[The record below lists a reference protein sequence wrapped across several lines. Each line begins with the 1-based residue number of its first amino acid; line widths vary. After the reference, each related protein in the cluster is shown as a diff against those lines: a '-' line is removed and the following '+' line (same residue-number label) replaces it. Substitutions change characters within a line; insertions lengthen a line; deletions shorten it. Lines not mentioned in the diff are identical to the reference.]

1 MVGGPANYHE
11 TNLLANR
18 NIKGMMIPLLPVAT
32 VIFALQAPAS
42 PPPSPAPASSATTTV
57 AHRATTPPVIDGK
70 DNDEVWR
77 RAAVI
82 KDFRQFQPTEDAD
95 PSFPTEAKVAYD
107 DHNFYVFV
115 RAFDSHPDS
124 IKKLLARR
132 DVRICCDQIKI
143 VIDSYH
149 DRRTG
154 FEFAVNPGG
163 VKRDYAMYGDDQQ
176 EDDAWDGVWEVATQ
190 VDSLGWT
197 AEFRIPLSQLRY
209 PHAPSN
215 VFGFA
220 IWRDIDRHK
229 GERVGWPL
237 YRVSRRGFVS
247 QLGDV
252 VGLNGLAA
260 PRRLE
265 IAPYAVAKNLPAAG
279 FERDQKFD
287 GGADIKY
294 GITSNITV
302 DATVNPDFGQVEADP
317 SVVNLTSFETFYQ
330 ERRPFFVEGT
340 GIFNFSVNCN
350 IVNCSGEGLFYSRRI
365 GHDPT
370 RILGAA
376 KITGRLP
383 GGLTIGAVDG
393 ITQRAT
399 QSGVTVEPFTNY
411 GVLRLSQDYRNG
423 QSGIGFM
430 GTAVNRNADPATASF
445 LRNQAY
451 VGAVDFRHRF
461 HGGAYEVSGSLD
473 YSTVSGSPAAIA
485 RTQRNST
492 HNYQRPDDDVAFD
505 STRTSLSG
513 HAEELLL
520 TRRNGFIQF
529 QTSYMRRSPGF
540 EINDLGILFRSDQQ
554 GWNTWG
560 SLNWQKPNKLFQRAF
575 WNFNWWQFWTTGDGL
590 PTDRAANTN
599 FHGQFKNQWWVHVG
613 GTVGNLGQIFCDRC
627 ARGGPA
633 LRSDQYIAPWFGLQ
647 YDQRAAIVPQVFLN
661 HFKGDGGRSRSTNVS
676 PSVDLRVS
684 SRFRGSVG
692 YSTSHNI
699 SDAQDVSPVTD
710 GTGTHYLFAHLDQR
724 TTSMSV
730 RVDFTATPTLTVQ
743 VYASPFVSK
752 GTWSN
757 LREVSATPRAD
768 RYDDRFQ
775 PFAGPGPG
783 DFNIKFFNSNF
794 VVRWEYKPGSTLFL
808 VWNQGRDDFEP
819 TQGTRSVTGDFDKLF
834 RAYPR
839 NTFLIKA
846 SYWLN
851 R

>member
-1 MVGGPANYHE
+1 M
-11 TNLLANR
+11 T
-18 NIKGMMIPLLPVAT
+18 PLLPVAT
-32 VIFALQAPAS
+32 TILALQTAAS
-42 PPPSPAPASSATTTV
+42 PPPPPPAVRNATTAV
-57 AHRATTPPVIDGK
+57 AHRAATPPVIDGK

-77 RAAVI
+77 LATAI
-82 KDFRQFQPTEDAD
+82 KDFRQFSPTEDAD
-95 PSFPTEAKVAYD
+95 PSLATEAKVAYD
-107 DHNFYVFV
+107 AHNFYVFV

-176 EDDAWDGVWEVATQ
+176 EDDAWDGVWEVGTQ

-209 PHAPSN
+209 AHTPSN
-215 VFGFA
+215 TFGFA
-220 IWRDIDRHK
+220 IWRDIDRHN

-237 YRVSRRGFVS
+237 YRTTRRGFVS

-252 VGLNGLAA
+252 VGLDGLAS

-265 IAPYAVAKNLPAAG
+265 LAPYAVAKNEPAPG
-279 FERDQKFD
+279 FERDQTLD
-287 GGADIKY
+287 AGADIKY

-340 GIFNFSVNCN
+340 GIFNFNVNCN

-365 GHDPT
+365 GHDLS
-370 RILGAA
+370 RIIGAA

-383 GGLTIGAVDG
+383 GGLTIGAVEG
-393 ITQRAT
+393 ITKRVAGD
-399 QSGVTVEPFTNY
+399 SNVTLEPFTNY
-411 GVLRLSQDYRNG
+411 GVLRLQQDYRNG
-423 QSGIGFM
+423 KSGIGFM
-430 GTAVNRNADPATASF
+430 ATAVNRNLDQWTEDF
-445 LRNQAY
+445 LRSRAY

-461 HGGAYEVSGSLD
+461 HNDDYEIAGSFDL
-473 YSTVSGSPAAIA
+473 SSVGGSPAAIA

-492 HNYQRPDDDVAFD
+492 HNYQRPDDDVTFD
-505 STRTSLSG
+505 STRTSLGG
-513 HAEELLL
+513 HAEELLF
-520 TRRNGFIQF
+520 TKQSGYIRF

-554 GWNTWG
+554 GWNNWG
-560 SLNWQKPNKLFQRAF
+560 SFNWQKPTRLFQRAF

-613 GTVGNLGQIFCDRC
+613 GTLGNLGQIFCDRC

-633 LRSDQYIAPWFGLQ
+633 IRGDQYIAPWAGLQ
-647 YDQRAAIVPQVFLN
+647 YDERAAIVPQIFVN
-661 HFKGDGGRSRSTNVS
+661 YFKGDRGHSRSTNVN
-676 PSVDLRVS
+676 PSIDLRVS
-684 SRFRGSVG
+684 SQFRGSVS
-692 YSTSHNI
+692 YNASHNI
-699 SDAQDVSPVTD
+699 TDLQDRDPVTD
-710 GTGTHYLFAHLDQR
+710 STGTHYVFAHLDQK
-724 TTSMSV
+724 TTSMSF
-730 RVDFTATPTLTVQ
+730 RIDYTATPTLTVQ

-752 GTWSN
+752 GRWSN
-757 LREVSATPRAD
+757 VRELSATPRAA

-775 PFAGPGPG
+775 PFTGPGPV

-794 VVRWEYKPGSTLFL
+794 VVRWEYRPGSTLFL

-819 TQGTRSVTGDFDKLF
+819 TAGTRDVRGDFKKLF
-834 RAYPR
+834 NAYPR

>member
-1 MVGGPANYHE
+1 
-11 TNLLANR
+11 
-18 NIKGMMIPLLPVAT
+18 MMPLLPVAA
-32 VIFALQAPAS
+32 VVLALQGATS
-42 PPPSPAPASSATTTV
+42 PPPANTATTTV
-57 AHRATTPPVIDGK
+57 AHRAATPPVIDGK

-77 RAAVI
+77 LAPVI
-82 KDFRQFQPTEDAD
+82 REFRQFQPTEDAN
-95 PSFPTEAKVAYD
+95 PSFLTEAKVAYD
-107 DHNFYVFV
+107 EHNFYVFV

-190 VDSLGWT
+190 IDSLGWT

-209 PHAPSN
+209 AHLPSN
-215 VFGFA
+215 TFGFA
-220 IWRDIDRHK
+220 IWRDIDRHG

-252 VGLNGLAA
+252 VGLDGLAA

-265 IAPYAVAKNLPAAG
+265 ISPYAVAKNLPAPG
-279 FERDQKFD
+279 FERDQKYD

-340 GIFNFSVNCN
+340 GIFNFRVNCN

-383 GGLTIGAVDG
+383 GGLTIGAVEG
-393 ITQRAT
+393 ITKRAT
-399 QSGVTVEPFTNY
+399 QNGATVEPFTNY

-430 GTAVNRNADPATASF
+430 GTAVNRTVDPATEGF
-445 LRNQAY
+445 LRDHAY

-461 HGGAYEVSGSLD
+461 HGGAYELSGSFDL
-473 YSTVSGSPAAIA
+473 STVSGSPSAIA

-492 HNYQRPDDDVAFD
+492 HNYQRPDDDVRFD
-505 STRTSLSG
+505 STRTSLAG
-513 HAEELLL
+513 DAEEILL

-540 EINDLGILFRSDQQ
+540 EVNDLGILFRSDQQ

-560 SLNWQKPNKLFQRAF
+560 SLNWQRPNKLFQRAF

-613 GTVGNLGQIFCDRC
+613 GTVGNLGDIYCDRC

-633 LRSDQYIAPWFGLQ
+633 VRGDQYIAPWIGLQ
-647 YDQRAAIVPQVFLN
+647 YDQRAAIVPSVFMN
-661 HFKGDGGRSRSTNVS
+661 YFKGDRGHSRSTNLS
-676 PSVDLRVS
+676 PQVDLRVS
-684 SRFRGSVG
+684 SQFRGSV
-692 YSTSHNI
+692 SFSASHNI
-699 SDAQDVSPVTD
+699 RDAQDLNPVTD
-710 GTGTHYLFAHLDQR
+710 LTGTHYLFAHLDQK
-724 TTSMSV
+724 TTSMSF
-730 RVDFTATPTLTVQ
+730 RIDYTATPTLTVQ

-752 GTWSN
+752 GRWSN
-757 LREVSATPRAD
+757 LRELSSTPRATG
-768 RYDDRFQ
+768 YDARFQ
-775 PFAGPGPG
+775 PFTGPGPG

-794 VVRWEYKPGSTLFL
+794 VVRWEYRPGSTLFL

-819 TQGTRSVTGDFDKLF
+819 TQGTRDVTGDFHKLF
-834 RAYPR
+834 KAYPR

>member
-1 MVGGPANYHE
+1 M
-11 TNLLANR
+11 LF
-18 NIKGMMIPLLPVAT
+18 MPVA
-32 VIFALQAPAS
+32 ALILTLQTGASS
-42 PPPSPAPASSATTTV
+42 PPPTAPNATTAV
-57 AHRATTPPVIDGK
+57 ARRASTPPVIDGK
-70 DNDEVWR
+70 DNDDVWR
-77 RAAVI
+77 QAPVI
-82 KDFRQFQPTEDAD
+82 KDFRQFQPTEDAN
-95 PSFPTEAKVAYD
+95 PSLATEARVAYD
-107 DHNFYVFV
+107 NTNFYVFV

-154 FEFAVNPGG
+154 YEFAVNPGG

-209 PHAPSN
+209 AHAPSN

-220 IWRDIDRHK
+220 IWRDIDRHG

-237 YRVSRRGFVS
+237 YRMSRRGFVS
-247 QLGDV
+247 QLGDL
-252 VGLNGLAA
+252 VGLDGLAA

-265 IAPYAVAKNLPAAG
+265 LAPYAVVKNVPAPG
-279 FERDQKFD
+279 FERDQQYTA
-287 GGADIKY
+287 GADIKY

-317 SVVNLTSFETFYQ
+317 SVVNLSSFETFFQ

-340 GIFNFSVNCN
+340 GIFSFGVNCN
-350 IVNCSGEGLFYSRRI
+350 IVNCSGEGLFYSRRV
-365 GHDPT
+365 GRDPQLGGLYGDATSPTST

-383 GGLTIGAVDG
+383 GGLTIGALEGV
-393 ITQRAT
+393 TQREHGPGDKT
-399 QSGVTVEPFTNY
+399 IEPFTNY
-411 GVLRLSQDYRNG
+411 GAVRLIQDFRNG
-423 QSGIGFM
+423 KSGIGFM
-430 GTAVNRNADPATASF
+430 ATAVNRDLDQWSSDF
-445 LRNQAY
+445 LRSHAY

-461 HGGAYEVSGSLD
+461 HKDQYEISGSFDL
-473 YSTVSGSPAAIA
+473 STIGGSPTSIAA
-485 RTQRNST
+485 TQRNST
-492 HNYQRPDDDVAFD
+492 HNYQRPDDNIAFD
-505 STRTSLSG
+505 STRTTLSG
-513 HAEELLL
+513 DAQELLL
-520 TRRNGFIQF
+520 TKQSGFIRF

-554 GWNTWG
+554 GWNNWG
-560 SLNWQKPNKLFQRAF
+560 SFNWQKPNKVFQRAF
-575 WNFNWWQFWTTGDGL
+575 WNFNWWQFWTTGGL

-599 FHGQFKNQWWVHVG
+599 FHGQFRNQWWVHAG
-613 GTVGNLGQIFCDRC
+613 GTVGNLGDIFCDRC

-633 LRSDQYIAPWFGLQ
+633 IRGNQYVAPWFGLE
-647 YDQRAAIVPQVFLN
+647 YDTRPAISPSVFVNL
-661 HFKGDGGRSRSTNVS
+661 FKGDEGHSRSTNVNGT
-676 PSVDLRVS
+676 VNVRVS
-684 SRFRGSVG
+684 SQFRGSLS
-692 YSTSHNI
+692 YSVTHNI
-699 SDAQDVSPVTD
+699 ADAQDLSSIIDST
-710 GTGTHYLFAHLDQR
+710 THYLFAHLDQR
-724 TTSMSV
+724 TSSLSF
-730 RVDFTATPTLTVQ
+730 RIDFTATPTLTVQ

-752 GTWSN
+752 GRWSN
-757 LREVSATPRAD
+757 VRELSSTPRAN

-775 PFAGPGPG
+775 PFTGPGPG
-783 DFNIKFFNSNF
+783 DFNTKFFNSNF

-819 TQGTRSVTGDFDKLF
+819 TAGTRDVRGDFNKLF
-834 RAYPR
+834 KAYPR

>member
-1 MVGGPANYHE
+1 MTPF
-11 TNLLANR
+11 
-18 NIKGMMIPLLPVAT
+18 LPIAA
-32 VIFALQAPAS
+32 VIITLQGSAS
-42 PPPSPAPASSATTTV
+42 NVPPTRSPATTAV
-57 AHRATTPPVIDGK
+57 AQRAMTPPVIDGK

-77 RAAVI
+77 LAPVI
-82 KDFRQFQPTEDAD
+82 KDFRQFQPTEDGN

-143 VIDSYH
+143 IIDSYH

-163 VKRDYAMYGDDQQ
+163 VKRDYAIYGDGQQ

-209 PHAPSN
+209 AHLPSN
-215 VFGFA
+215 TFGFG
-220 IWRDIDRHK
+220 IWRDIDRHG

-237 YRVSRRGFVS
+237 YRMSRQGFVS

-252 VGLNGLAA
+252 AGLDGLAA

-265 IAPYAVAKNLPAAG
+265 LAPYAVLKNVPAPA
-279 FERDQKFD
+279 FERDQQYAA
-287 GGADIKY
+287 GADIKY

-317 SVVNLTSFETFYQ
+317 SVVNLSSFETFFQ

-340 GIFNFSVNCN
+340 GIFSFGVNCS
-350 IVNCSGEGLFYSRRI
+350 IVNCQGEGLFYSRRI
-365 GHDPT
+365 GRDPQLRGAYGDAQSPT
-370 RILGAA
+370 SSRILGAA

-383 GGLTIGAVDG
+383 GGLTIGALEGV
-393 ITQRAT
+393 TQRAHGPGDRT
-399 QSGVTVEPFTNY
+399 IEPFTNY
-411 GVLRLSQDYRNG
+411 GALRAQQDFRNG

-430 GTAVNRNADPATASF
+430 ATGVNRRLDQWTQDF
-445 LRNQAY
+445 LRSHAY

-461 HGGAYEVSGSLD
+461 HNGGYEVSGSFDL
-473 YSTVSGSPAAIA
+473 SNVGGSPAAIA

-492 HNYQRPDDDVAFD
+492 HNYQRPDDNVMLD

-513 HAEELLL
+513 DAEELLF
-520 TRRNGFIQF
+520 TKQSGFIHF
-529 QTSYMRRSPGF
+529 QTSYQRRSPGF
-540 EINDLGILFRSDQQ
+540 EINDLGILFRADQQ
-554 GWNTWG
+554 GWNNWG
-560 SLNWQKPNKLFQRAF
+560 SLNWQKRTALFDFAF
-575 WNFNWWQFWTTGDGL
+575 WNFNWWQYWTTGGL
-590 PTDRAANTN
+590 ATDRAANTN
-599 FHGQFKNQWWVHVG
+599 IHAKLQNQWWVHLG
-613 GTVGNLGQIFCDRC
+613 GTVGNLGDVYCDRC

-633 LRSDQYIAPWFGLQ
+633 ARVDQFISPWVGIQ
-647 YDQRAAIVPQVFLN
+647 YDQRAAIAPSLWTN
-661 HFKGDGGRSRSTNVS
+661 YFKGDRGHSQSINVN
-676 PSVDLRVS
+676 PQVDVRVS
-684 SRFRGSVG
+684 SQFRGSL
-692 YSTSHNI
+692 SFNATHNI
-699 SDAQDVSPVTD
+699 NDTQDLNPVTD
-710 GTGTHYLFAHLDQR
+710 STGTHYLFAHLDQQ
-724 TTSMSV
+724 TVSMSF
-730 RVDFTATPTLTVQ
+730 RVDYTATPTLTVQ

-752 GTWSN
+752 GRWSN
-757 LREVSATPRAD
+757 LRQLSATPRAAA
-768 RYDDRFQ
+768 YSDRFQ
-775 PFAGPGPG
+775 PFTGQPPG
-783 DFNIKFFNSNF
+783 DFNFKFFNSNM

-808 VWNQGRDDFEP
+808 VWSQGRDDFEP
-819 TQGTRSVTGDFDKLF
+819 TTGSRNVPGDFGRLF
-834 RAYPR
+834 NAYPR
-839 NTFLIKA
+839 NTFLVKA

>member
-1 MVGGPANYHE
+1 MMPFAPAM
-11 TNLLANR
+11 LLA
-18 NIKGMMIPLLPVAT
+18 LSLQTASPVAT
-32 VIFALQAPAS
+32 
-42 PPPSPAPASSATTTV
+42 PPRSPATTAT
-57 AHRATTPPVIDGK
+57 AQRANTPPVIDGK
-70 DNDEVWR
+70 DNDEAWQL
-77 RAAVI
+77 AQPI
-82 KDFRQFQPTEDAD
+82 TEFRQFQPVEDAN
-95 PSFPTEAKVAYD
+95 PSFLTEAKVAYD

-143 VIDSYH
+143 MIDSYH
-149 DRRTG
+149 DRRSG
-154 FEFAVNPGG
+154 FEFAVNPAG

-209 PHAPSN
+209 PHAASN

-220 IWRDIDRHK
+220 IWRDIDRHG

-237 YRVSRRGFVS
+237 YRTSRRGFVS
-247 QLGDV
+247 QLGDL
-252 VGLNGLAA
+252 VGLEGLAA

-265 IAPYAVAKNLPAAG
+265 LAPYAVVKNVPVPG
-279 FERDQKFD
+279 FERDQQYTA
-287 GGADIKY
+287 GADIKY

-317 SVVNLTSFETFYQ
+317 SVVNLTSFETFFQ

-350 IVNCSGEGLFYSRRI
+350 IVNCSGEGLFYSRRV
-365 GHDPT
+365 GRDPQLRGLYGDAT
-370 RILGAA
+370 SPNASRILGAA

-383 GGLTIGAVDG
+383 GGLTIGAVEG
-393 ITQRAT
+393 VTQRT
-399 QSGVTVEPFTNY
+399 TGPGDRTIEPFTNY
-411 GVLRLSQDYRNG
+411 GVLRLQQDYRN
-423 QSGIGFM
+423 
-430 GTAVNRNADPATASF
+430 
-445 LRNQAY
+445 
-451 VGAVDFRHRF
+451 
-461 HGGAYEVSGSLD
+461 
-473 YSTVSGSPAAIA
+473 
-485 RTQRNST
+485 
-492 HNYQRPDDDVAFD
+492 
-505 STRTSLSG
+505 G

-520 TRRNGFIQF
+520 TKQSGFIRF

-554 GWNTWG
+554 GWNNWG
-560 SLNWQKPNKLFQRAF
+560 SFNWQKPNKLFQRAF

-599 FHGQFKNQWWVHVG
+599 FHGQFKNQWWIHAG
-613 GTVGNLGQIFCDRC
+613 GTLGNLGNVFCDRC

-633 LRSDQYIAPWFGLQ
+633 ARVDQYIAPWIGLQ
-647 YDQRAAIVPQVFLN
+647 YDQRAAIVPQVFMN
-661 HFKGDGGRSRSTNVS
+661 YFKGDGGRSQSTNVN
-676 PSVDLRVS
+676 PQVDLRVS
-684 SRFRGSVG
+684 SQFRGSL
-692 YSTSHNI
+692 SFNATHNI
-699 SDAQDVSPVTD
+699 SDAQDLNPLTD
-710 GTGTHYLFAHLDQR
+710 STGTTHYLFAHLDQL
-724 TTSMSV
+724 TTSMTF
-730 RVDFTATPTLTVQ
+730 RIDYTATPTLTVQ
-743 VYASPFVSK
+743 VYASPFVTK
-752 GTWSN
+752 GRWSN
-757 LREVSATPRAD
+757 VRELSSTPRAS

-775 PFAGPGPG
+775 PFTGPGPG

-794 VVRWEYKPGSTLFL
+794 VVRWEYRPGSTLFL

-819 TQGTRSVTGDFDKLF
+819 TTGNKNVFGDFKKLF
-834 RAYPR
+834 KAYPR

>member
-1 MVGGPANYHE
+1 
-11 TNLLANR
+11 
-18 NIKGMMIPLLPVAT
+18 VA
-32 VIFALQAPAS
+32 
-42 PPPSPAPASSATTTV
+42 
-57 AHRATTPPVIDGK
+57 PVIDGK

-77 RAAVI
+77 LASVI
-82 KDFRQFQPTEDAD
+82 KDFRQWAPNEDAD
-95 PSFPTEAKVAYD
+95 PSLATEARVAYD
-107 DHNFYVFV
+107 AHNFYVFV

-143 VIDSYH
+143 IIDSYH

-163 VKRDYAMYGDDQQ
+163 VKRDYAIYGDDQQ

-209 PHAPSN
+209 AHTPSN
-215 VFGFA
+215 TFGFA
-220 IWRDIDRHK
+220 IWRDIDRHN

-237 YRVSRRGFVS
+237 YRTTRRGFVS

-252 VGLNGLAA
+252 VGLEGLAS

-265 IAPYAVAKNLPAAG
+265 WAPYAVVKNEPAPG
-279 FERDQKFD
+279 FERDQSYD
-287 GGADIKY
+287 AGADIKY

-365 GHDPT
+365 GHDLS
-370 RILGAA
+370 RIIGAA

-383 GGLTIGAVDG
+383 GGLTIGAVEG
-393 ITQRAT
+393 ITKRVAGD
-399 QSGVTVEPFTNY
+399 SNVTLEPFTNY
-411 GVLRLSQDYRNG
+411 GVLRLQQDYRNG
-423 QSGIGFM
+423 KSGIGFM
-430 GTAVNRNADPATASF
+430 ATAVNRKVDQWTEDF
-445 LRNQAY
+445 LRSRAY

-461 HGGAYEVSGSLD
+461 HNDDYEIAGSFDL
-473 YSTVSGSPAAIA
+473 SSVGGSPAAIA

-492 HNYQRPDDDVAFD
+492 HNYQRPDDNVRFD
-505 STRTSLSG
+505 STRTSLGG
-513 HAEELLL
+513 HSEELLL
-520 TRRNGFIQF
+520 TKQSGFIRF

-554 GWNTWG
+554 GWNNWG
-560 SLNWQKPNKLFQRAF
+560 SFNWQRPTRLFQRAF

-613 GTVGNLGQIFCDRC
+613 GTIGNLGQVFCDRC

-647 YDQRAAIVPQVFLN
+647 YDQRSAIVPQVFVSS
-661 HFKGDGGRSRSTNVS
+661 FKGDRGHSRSTSVN
-676 PSVDLRVS
+676 PSIDVRVS
-684 SRFRGSVG
+684 SQFRGSVS
-692 YSTSHNI
+692 YNVSHNI
-699 SDAQDVSPVTD
+699 NDIQDLNSVTD
-710 GTGTHYLFAHLDQR
+710 STGTHYRFAHLDQK
-724 TTSMSV
+724 TTSMSF
-730 RVDFTATPTLTVQ
+730 RVDYTATPTLTVQ

-752 GTWSN
+752 GRWSTV
-757 LREVSATPRAD
+757 RELSGTPRAD
-768 RYDDRFQ
+768 RYDDRFL
-775 PFAGPGPG
+775 PYAGPGPG

-794 VVRWEYKPGSTLFL
+794 VVRWEYRPGSTLFL

-819 TQGTRSVTGDFDKLF
+819 TAGNKTVFGDFKKLF
-834 RAYPR
+834 NAYPR

>member
-1 MVGGPANYHE
+1 M
-11 TNLLANR
+11 
-18 NIKGMMIPLLPVAT
+18 PLMPVAA
-32 VIFALQAPAS
+32 IILALQTAGS
-42 PPPSPAPASSATTTV
+42 QPPPRGPDATTAV

-77 RAAVI
+77 LAPVI

-95 PSFPTEAKVAYD
+95 PSFPTEAKIAYD
-107 DHNFYVFV
+107 AHNFYVFV

-265 IAPYAVAKNLPAAG
+265 VAPYAVAKNLPAAG

-340 GIFNFSVNCN
+340 GIFNFNVNCN

-473 YSTVSGSPAAIA
+473 YSTVRGSPAAIA

-560 SLNWQKPNKLFQRAF
+560 SLNWQKPNKVFQRAF

-633 LRSDQYIAPWFGLQ
+633 VRSDQYIAPWFGLQ

-661 HFKGDGGRSRSTNVS
+661 HFKGDRGRSWSTNVS
-676 PSVDLRVS
+676 PSVNLRVS

-699 SDAQDVSPVTD
+699 SDAQDVNPVTD

-775 PFAGPGPG
+775 PFAGPGPS

-808 VWNQGRDDFEP
+808 VWNQGRDDFES

-834 RAYPR
+834 QAYPR

>member
-1 MVGGPANYHE
+1 
-11 TNLLANR
+11 
-18 NIKGMMIPLLPVAT
+18 MMPLVPVAA
-32 VIFALQAPAS
+32 VVLALQTPSS
-42 PPPSPAPASSATTTV
+42 PPPPAAANATTAV
-57 AHRATTPPVIDGK
+57 AHRAAAPPVIDGK

-77 RAAVI
+77 LAPVI
-82 KDFRQFQPTEDAD
+82 KDFREFQPTEDAN

-132 DVRICCDQIKI
+132 DARICCDQIKI
-143 VIDSYH
+143 MIDSYH
-149 DRRTG
+149 DRRSG
-154 FEFAVNPGG
+154 FEFAVNPAG

-209 PHAPSN
+209 PHAASN

-220 IWRDIDRHK
+220 IWRDIDRHG

-265 IAPYAVAKNLPAAG
+265 VAPYAVAKNLPAPG

-340 GIFNFSVNCN
+340 GIFSFGVNCN

-365 GHDPT
+365 GHDPS

-383 GGLTIGAVDG
+383 GGLTIGAVEG
-393 ITQRAT
+393 ITKRAT

-411 GVLRLSQDYRNG
+411 GVVRLSQDFRNG
-423 QSGIGFM
+423 QSGFGFM
-430 GTAVNRNADPATASF
+430 GTAVNRNVDPATEGF
-445 LRNQAY
+445 LRNHAY

-461 HGGAYEVSGSLD
+461 HGGAYEVSGALD
-473 YSTVSGSPAAIA
+473 YSTVSGSPGAIA

-513 HAEELLL
+513 DAEELLL

-560 SLNWQKPNKLFQRAF
+560 SLNWQKPHKLFQRAF

-613 GTVGNLGQIFCDRC
+613 GTVGNLGGIFCDRC

-633 LRSDQYIAPWFGLQ
+633 VRSDQYIAPWLGLQ
-647 YDQRAAIVPQVFLN
+647 YDQRAAVVPQVFVN
-661 HFKGDGGRSRSTNVS
+661 YFKGDRGHSQSFNIN
-676 PSVDLRVS
+676 PQVDVRVS
-684 SRFRGSVG
+684 SQFRGSL
-692 YSTSHNI
+692 SFSATHNI
-699 SDAQDVSPVTD
+699 NGTQDLNSVTD
-710 GTGTHYLFAHLDQR
+710 VTGTHYLFAHLDQL
-724 TTSMSV
+724 TTSTSF
-730 RVDFTATPTLTVQ
+730 RIDYTATPTLTVQ

-752 GTWSN
+752 GRWSN
-757 LREVSATPRAD
+757 LRELSSTPRATG
-768 RYDDRFQ
+768 YDNRFQ
-775 PFAGPGPG
+775 AFAGTPPS

-794 VVRWEYKPGSTLFL
+794 VVRWEYRPGSTLFL

-819 TQGTRSVTGDFDKLF
+819 TKGTRDVAGDFKKLF
-834 RAYPR
+834 KAYPR

>member
-1 MVGGPANYHE
+1 
-11 TNLLANR
+11 
-18 NIKGMMIPLLPVAT
+18 MIPLTPVAAFVLAFQT
-32 VIFALQAPAS
+32 AASS
-42 PPPSPAPASSATTTV
+42 PPPSKAPNATTAV
-57 AHRATTPPVIDGK
+57 AHRAVTPPVIDGK
-70 DNDEVWR
+70 DNDDVWR
-77 RAAVI
+77 EAPVI

-95 PSFPTEAKVAYD
+95 PSLPTEAKVAYD
-107 DHNFYVFV
+107 AHNFYVFV

-209 PHAPSN
+209 AHAPSN

-220 IWRDIDRHK
+220 IWRDIDRRK

-237 YRVSRRGFVS
+237 YRTSKRGFVS

-252 VGLNGLAA
+252 VGLEGLAA

-265 IAPYAVAKNLPAAG
+265 LAPYAVAKNVPAPG
-279 FERDQKFD
+279 FERDQQWTA
-287 GGADIKY
+287 GADIKY

-317 SVVNLTSFETFYQ
+317 SVVNLTSFETFFQ

-350 IVNCSGEGLFYSRRI
+350 IVNCSGEGLFYSRRV
-365 GHDPT
+365 GRDPQLRGLYGDAT
-370 RILGAA
+370 SPNASRILGAA

-383 GGLTIGAVDG
+383 GGLTLGAVEG
-393 ITQRAT
+393 VTQRT
-399 QSGVTVEPFTNY
+399 TGPGDRTIEPFTNY
-411 GVLRLSQDYRNG
+411 GVLRLQQDYRNG
-423 QSGIGFM
+423 KSGIGLM
-430 GTAVNRNADPATASF
+430 ATAVNRNLDQWSADF
-445 LRNQAY
+445 LRNRAY

-461 HGGAYEVSGSLD
+461 HNDNYEISGSFDL
-473 YSTVSGSPAAIA
+473 STVSGSPAAIA

-492 HNYQRPDDDVAFD
+492 HNYQRPDDNVTFD
-505 STRTSLSG
+505 STRTSLGGS
-513 HAEELLL
+513 AQELLL
-520 TRRNGFIQF
+520 TKQSGFIRF
-529 QTSYMRRSPGF
+529 QTSYMRRTPGF

-554 GWNTWG
+554 GWNNWG
-560 SLNWQKPNKLFQRAF
+560 SFNWQKPNSLFQRAF

-599 FHGQFKNQWWVHVG
+599 FHGQFKNQWWIHAG
-613 GTVGNLGQIFCDRC
+613 GTLGNLGQIFCDRC

-633 LRSDQYIAPWFGLQ
+633 IRSDQYIAPWIGIQ
-647 YDQRAAIVPQVFLN
+647 YDQRAAIVPQVFMN
-661 HFKGDGGRSRSTNVS
+661 YFKGDGGRSRSTNVN

-684 SRFRGSVG
+684 SQFRGSVS
-692 YSTSHNI
+692 YNTTHNI
-699 SDAQDVSPVTD
+699 SDAQDLNPVTD
-710 GTGTHYLFAHLDQR
+710 LTGTHYRFAHLDQR
-724 TTSMSV
+724 TTSMSF
-730 RVDFTATPTLTVQ
+730 RIDYTATPTLTVQ

-757 LREVSATPRAD
+757 VRELSSTPRAS

-775 PFAGPGPG
+775 PFTGPGPG

-819 TQGTRSVTGDFDKLF
+819 TQGTRDVAGDFKKLF
-834 RAYPR
+834 KAYPR

>member
-1 MVGGPANYHE
+1 M
-11 TNLLANR
+11 
-18 NIKGMMIPLLPVAT
+18 PLMPVAA
-32 VIFALQAPAS
+32 IILALQTAGS
-42 PPPSPAPASSATTTV
+42 QPPPRGPDATTAV
-57 AHRATTPPVIDGK
+57 AHRAASPPVIDGK

-77 RAAVI
+77 LAPVI
-82 KDFRQFQPTEDAD
+82 KGFRQFQPTEDAD

-107 DHNFYVFV
+107 AHNFYVFV

-399 QSGVTVEPFTNY
+399 QGGATVEPFTNY

-430 GTAVNRNADPATASF
+430 GTAVNRNMDPATDGF

-560 SLNWQKPNKLFQRAF
+560 SLNWQKPNKVFQRAF

-613 GTVGNLGQIFCDRC
+613 GTVGNLGQILCDRC

-633 LRSDQYIAPWFGLQ
+633 VRSDQYIAPWFGLQ

-661 HFKGDGGRSRSTNVS
+661 YFKGDGGRSRSTNVS

-692 YSTSHNI
+692 YSTSHNV
-699 SDAQDVSPVTD
+699 SDAQDVNPVTN

-757 LREVSATPRAD
+757 LRELSATPRAD
-768 RYDDRFQ
+768 RYDGRFQ

>member
-1 MVGGPANYHE
+1 
-11 TNLLANR
+11 
-18 NIKGMMIPLLPVAT
+18 MMPLLPVAT
-32 VIFALQAPAS
+32 VVLALQSAVS
-42 PPPSPAPASSATTTV
+42 PPPPRAPSATTAV
-57 AHRATTPPVIDGK
+57 AQRATTPPVIDGK
-70 DNDEVWR
+70 DDDAVWR
-77 RAAVI
+77 IAPVI
-82 KDFRQFQPTEDAD
+82 KDFRQFQPTEDGD

-115 RAFDSHPDS
+115 RAFDTHPDS

-143 VIDSYH
+143 MIDSYH

-209 PHAPSN
+209 AHAPSN
-215 VFGFA
+215 TFGFA
-220 IWRDIDRHK
+220 IWRDIDRHN

-252 VGLNGLAA
+252 VGLDGLPA

-265 IAPYAVAKNLPAAG
+265 LAPYAVTKNVPEAG
-279 FERDQKFD
+279 FQHNQKFD

-340 GIFNFSVNCN
+340 GIFNFGVNCN
-350 IVNCSGEGLFYSRRI
+350 IVNCNGEGLFYSRRI
-365 GHDPT
+365 GHDPS

-383 GGLTIGAVDG
+383 GGLTIGAVEG
-393 ITQRAT
+393 ITQRVAD
-399 QSGVTVEPFTNY
+399 SNVTREPFTNY

-423 QSGIGFM
+423 QSGFGFM
-430 GTAVNRNADPATASF
+430 ATAVNRNVDQWTNV
-445 LRNQAY
+445 LRDRAY
-451 VGAVDFRHRF
+451 VGAADFRHRF
-461 HGGAYEVSGSLD
+461 HGGAYELTGSFDL
-473 YSTVSGSPAAIA
+473 SNVGGSSAAIA
-485 RTQRNST
+485 ATQLNST
-492 HNYQRPDDDVAFD
+492 HNYQRPDGNVRFD

-513 HAEELLL
+513 DAEEILL

-529 QTSYMRRSPGF
+529 QTSYQRRSPGF
-540 EINDLGILFRSDQQ
+540 EINDLGFLLRSDQQ

-560 SLNWQKPNKLFQRAF
+560 SLNWTKPTKLFQRAF
-575 WNFNWWQFWTTGDGL
+575 WNFNWWQFWTTGGL
-590 PTDRAANTN
+590 PTDRGFNTN
-599 FHGQFKNQWWVHVG
+599 AHVQIKNQWFLHAG
-613 GTVGNLGQIFCDRC
+613 GTVGNLGAIFCDRC

-633 LRSDQYIAPWFGLQ
+633 VRGSQFIAPWAGFGG
-647 YDQRAAIVPQVFLN
+647 DQRRVITPFLFVN
-661 HFKGDGGRSRSTNVS
+661 YFKGD
-676 PSVDLRVS
+676 
-684 SRFRGSVG
+684 VG
-692 YSTSHNI
+692 HSTSFNVNPEIDVRLGSQLRSSVTLNLTHNI
-699 SDAQDVSPVTD
+699 NDTQDLSPTTD
-710 GTGTHYLFAHLDQR
+710 STGTHYRFAHLDQQ
-724 TTSMSV
+724 TTSLSF
-730 RVDFTATPTLTVQ
+730 RVDYTATPTLTVQ

-752 GTWSN
+752 GRWSN
-757 LREVSATPRAD
+757 LRELSATPRASAYSD
-768 RYDDRFQ
+768 RYQ
-775 PFAGPGPG
+775 PFAGAAPG
-783 DFNIKFFNSNF
+783 DFNLKFFNSNL
-794 VVRWEYKPGSTLFL
+794 VVRWEYRPGSTLFL
-808 VWNQGRDDFEP
+808 VWSQGRDDFEP
-819 TQGTRSVTGDFDKLF
+819 TMGTRNITGDFRQLF
-834 RAYPR
+834 NAYPR
-839 NTFLIKA
+839 NTFLVKA

>member
-1 MVGGPANYHE
+1 
-11 TNLLANR
+11 
-18 NIKGMMIPLLPVAT
+18 MMPLLPVAA
-32 VIFALQAPAS
+32 VVLALQGATS
-42 PPPSPAPASSATTTV
+42 PPPANTATTTV
-57 AHRATTPPVIDGK
+57 AHRAATPPVIDGK

-77 RAAVI
+77 LAPVI
-82 KDFRQFQPTEDAD
+82 REFRQFQPTEDAN
-95 PSFPTEAKVAYD
+95 PSFLTEAKVAYD
-107 DHNFYVFV
+107 EHNFYVFV

-190 VDSLGWT
+190 IDSLGWT

-209 PHAPSN
+209 AHLPSN
-215 VFGFA
+215 TFGFA
-220 IWRDIDRHK
+220 IWRDIDRHG

-252 VGLNGLAA
+252 VGLDGLAA

-265 IAPYAVAKNLPAAG
+265 ISPYAVAKNLPAPG
-279 FERDQKFD
+279 FERDQKYD

-340 GIFNFSVNCN
+340 GIFNFRVNCN

-383 GGLTIGAVDG
+383 GGLTIGAVEG
-393 ITQRAT
+393 ITKRAT
-399 QSGVTVEPFTNY
+399 QNGATVEPFTNY

-430 GTAVNRNADPATASF
+430 GTAVDRTVDPATEGF
-445 LRNQAY
+445 LRDHAY

-461 HGGAYEVSGSLD
+461 HGGAYELSGSFDL
-473 YSTVSGSPAAIA
+473 STVSGSPSAIA

-492 HNYQRPDDDVAFD
+492 HNYQRPDDDVRFD
-505 STRTSLSG
+505 STRTSLAG
-513 HAEELLL
+513 DAEEILL

-540 EINDLGILFRSDQQ
+540 EVNDLGILFRSDQQ

-560 SLNWQKPNKLFQRAF
+560 SLNWQRPNKLFQRAF

-613 GTVGNLGQIFCDRC
+613 GTVGNLGDIYCDRC

-633 LRSDQYIAPWFGLQ
+633 VRGDQYIAPWIGLQ
-647 YDQRAAIVPQVFLN
+647 YDQRAAIVPSVFMN
-661 HFKGDGGRSRSTNVS
+661 YFKGDRGHSRSTNLS
-676 PSVDLRVS
+676 PQVDLRVS
-684 SRFRGSVG
+684 SQFRGSV
-692 YSTSHNI
+692 SFSASHNI
-699 SDAQDVSPVTD
+699 RDAQDLNPVTD
-710 GTGTHYLFAHLDQR
+710 LTGTHYLFAHLDQK
-724 TTSMSV
+724 TTSMSF
-730 RVDFTATPTLTVQ
+730 RIDYTATPTLTVQ

-752 GTWSN
+752 GRWSN
-757 LREVSATPRAD
+757 LRELSSTPRATG
-768 RYDDRFQ
+768 YDARFQ
-775 PFAGPGPG
+775 PFTGPGPG

-794 VVRWEYKPGSTLFL
+794 VVRWEYRPGSTLFL

-819 TQGTRSVTGDFDKLF
+819 TQGTRDVTGDFNKLF
-834 RAYPR
+834 KAYPR